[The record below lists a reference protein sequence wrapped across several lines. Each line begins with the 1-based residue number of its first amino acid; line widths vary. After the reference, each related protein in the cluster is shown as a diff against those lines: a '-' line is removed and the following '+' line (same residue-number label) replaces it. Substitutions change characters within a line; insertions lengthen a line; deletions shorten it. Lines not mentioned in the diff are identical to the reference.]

1 MGWTFALNKRIKHYT
16 SHLAVLEMSPTF
28 NSHDT
33 MQHSEAAARGKC
45 PTGAGGWKGKRR
57 SEVGVL
63 VLS

>member
-1 MGWTFALNKRIKHYT
+1 MP
-16 SHLAVLEMSPTF
+16 PTF

-45 PTGAGGWKGKRR
+45 PTRAGGWKGKGC
-57 SEVGVL
+57 SEVGVP